1 MISADRNLMPGAYG
15 GRMLNLGKGALW
27 RAHLFFVVVSFCF
40 SPCCGAADL
49 VFAPSPQQ
57 RKEIKVA
64 VSKANSLVAMLL
76 RRVLEVCRNESGTIT
91 CELDSDGKRLIQ
103 KHVLA
108 LKGIHT
114 ALFASEFDRL
124 EAYVFSIMRFMYFV
138 HHELAY
144 YTEAHNNEFELSMTS
159 ISKILGLAYP
169 QPASGAGD
177 QTRDI
182 FDRVAEVDPA
192 EREATSLVNFKY
204 ALAGDS
210 FKTKHLEV
218 DAGGAYRFN
227 PDDVDEAQ
235 DALLL
240 KNYLTSLRFLTLK
253 MDQLRNILTPHTNA
267 DGSGDDSTVRSLS
280 PISDA
285 DLSTLSDASTIG
297 YDEEDRSGRD
307 SVISAGSGSYSHAA
321 AGAASGGSS
330 SGRYYTPSDIRD
342 RKEAFISYLV
352 SLTPGSPVLRRLR
365 NAFSD
370 LKLRMHDL
378 KTAFATKKDFCSTFE
393 ERLLGAFWTR
403 DEAARHE
410 YVETAAHNLT
420 SCSSSLSAALVGG
433 ALNTTVVDELLNQFF
448 RSLVSLHKV
457 VALYRLSLSS
467 AERSA
472 NDAFDR
478 YLAVAGFAYE
488 RTLDA
493 LHSSLG
499 SFTLYSDS
507 AWTLATLISSYKSL
521 APGSSDALERS
532 VYTHA
537 LGLPTESVI
546 VIDGNHKAIADT
558 ICQLIEKACPMI
570 ERLARVIET
579 IFT

>member
-1 MISADRNLMPGAYG
+1 
-15 GRMLNLGKGALW
+15 MLNLGKGALW
-27 RAHLFFVVVSFCF
+27 RAHLFFVVVSFCV
-40 SPCCGAADL
+40 SPCRGAADL
-49 VFAPSPQQ
+49 VFAPSPEQ

-76 RRVLEVCRNESGTIT
+76 RRVFEVCKDDRGIVT

-144 YTEAHNNEFELSMTS
+144 YTQTHNNEFELSMRS
-159 ISKILGLAYP
+159 VRNILGLAYP

-177 QTRDI
+177 QSKDI

-192 EREATSLVNFKY
+192 EREAASLVHFKNVASGDNFR
-204 ALAGDS
+204 
-210 FKTKHLEV
+210 TKLLEL
-218 DAGGAYRFN
+218 DTDGAYRFKPN
-227 PDDVDEAQ
+227 DAADVQE
-235 DALLL
+235 LILL

-253 MDQLRNILTPHTNA
+253 MDQLRNILTPHTHS
-267 DGSGDDSTVRSLS
+267 DGSVDDSTVRSLS

-285 DLSTLSDASTIG
+285 DLSTLSDASTIS
-297 YDEEDRSGRD
+297 YDDDYPSDRASVMSADSGL
-307 SVISAGSGSYSHAA
+307 YSSAA
-321 AGAASGGSS
+321 AGAASGGRS
-330 SGRYYTPSDIRD
+330 SGRYYTQGQIRD

-352 SLTPGSPVLRRLR
+352 SLSPGSPVLTRLR
-365 NAFSD
+365 NAFSL
-370 LKLRMHDL
+370 LKSRMHEL
-378 KTAFATKKDFCSTFE
+378 KTAFAAKRDFCSAFE
-393 ERLLGAFWTR
+393 ERVLGDLWTR

-410 YVETAAHNLT
+410 YVETAARNLT
-420 SCSSSLSAALVGG
+420 SCSSNLSAALADGS
-433 ALNTTVVDELLNQFF
+433 LNIMVVDELLIQFF

-457 VALYRLSLSS
+457 ITLYRLGLSS
-467 AERSA
+467 GERST
-472 NDAFDR
+472 NEDFDR

-499 SFTLYSDS
+499 SFTVYQERD
-507 AWTLATLISSYKSL
+507 WTLATLFSSYKSL
-521 APGSSDALERS
+521 APGSSDVIERS

-537 LGLPTESVI
+537 LGLPAEPGAL
-546 VIDGNHKAIADT
+546 IDGDNKAIAHT
-558 ICQLIEKACPMI
+558 ICQIIEQACPMI
-570 ERLARVIET
+570 ERLATVIGT
-579 IFT
+579 LFK